1 VFDLNLI
8 TLYVHEN
15 REQAALP
22 GVVAVPS
29 PRRTAR
35 GRSGEQLVLFLS
47 PATPPGQPSRAP
59 ATVQM
64 PPEEAQTLLDRAAQ
78 AYYQIPGT
86 VTSALRSLT
95 ESINQ
100 QLIERNATKGI
111 PPVIAT
117 LSVVVVH
124 GNNLYLAQCGPNHA
138 FRLTT
143 QAVEQYTDL
152 TMAGRGL
159 GSSSTTNT
167 RFYQSIISPGMC
179 LLLCPDPPATWNTT
193 TLAGVTKLALDSLR
207 RRLLTQTQS
216 ELMAVAIQFSE
227 GNGKVNLMRPSGR
240 VTASEPPHAGAQAAA
255 APAAESA
262 SPAEPQ
268 TIIEQPIVPMPDR
281 PVERTASTPEP
292 PAAKPLERP
301 QPVFSN
307 PVPASPPPPKPA
319 LIRPEPT
326 PAAAAAKTPPAPSP
340 SGPQTRSEQVRART
354 AQLSSPAQP
363 ARQPALAANEE
374 PVIQEFRR
382 VRKPAA
388 LPGWVVS
395 AWKRLKALN
404 TSIATALSQV
414 IQRLLP
420 GTSEQPQR
428 LSPAAAIL
436 ISIAVPLAVVAIAS
450 AVYIERGRLERYRF
464 FLGQSM
470 TTAQEAASY
479 TDPTQQRNTLQSALL
494 QLDKAETYQ
503 KTDETRALRQR
514 TQGKLDELDQISR
527 LTFQS
532 AIEGSLPS
540 TTRVDHIVS
549 NGNDLFLLDGNEGRV
564 IYTKLSGRGFDIQPK
579 FQCGPGQV
587 GALLASNVIDIL
599 PGPVSGANR
608 NALMALDQNGNILF
622 CQTDGTVS
630 ALSLPTP
637 ESEWLKIQAFA
648 NQGSQIY
655 VLDSQANAIWVY
667 TLQNDNIPEKPKT
680 FFGNEIPFLG
690 DAVDLAVTSQDLFIL
705 HKDGHMTLC
714 SITALD
720 IEPTRCKDPAPFT
733 DSRPGKELNPTN
745 FPETRF
751 SQMQFISL
759 PDQSIFALDPGSA
772 TVYQFSRIL
781 HLYRLMRPEINS
793 SLVQPGQ
800 AATAFSVNPDRTAF
814 LAFGNQVLF
823 AYIP

>member
-1 VFDLNLI
+1 MFDLNLI

-59 ATVQM
+59 ATAQM
-64 PPEEAQTLLDRAAQ
+64 PPEEAQSLLDQAAQ

-95 ESINQ
+95 ENINQ

-124 GNNLYLAQCGPNHA
+124 GNSLYLAQCGPNHA

-152 TMAGRGL
+152 TMTGRGL

-193 TLAGVTKLALDSLR
+193 TLAGVTKLALESLR

-216 ELMAVAIQFSE
+216 ELMAVAIQFNE

-240 VTASEPPHAGAQAAA
+240 LTASEPPHAAATAAA
-255 APAAESA
+255 QPAAA
-262 SPAEPQ
+262 AEPQ
-268 TIIEQPIVPMPDR
+268 TIIEQPVVPMQDR
-281 PVERTASTPEP
+281 PVERAANTPEP
-292 PAAKPLERP
+292 PSAVPIERP
-301 QPVFSN
+301 QPVVSN
-307 PVPASPPPPKPA
+307 PVPASPPAPKPA
-319 LIRPEPT
+319 LTRAEPIPT
-326 PAAAAAKTPPAPSP
+326 SAAVKTPPAPAP
-340 SGPQTRSEQVRART
+340 TGPQTRSEQVRARA
-354 AQLSSPAQP
+354 AQVSSPAQP
-363 ARQPALAANEE
+363 ARQPAQAANEE
-374 PVIQEFRR
+374 PVIREFRR

-395 AWKRLKALN
+395 TWKRIKALN
-404 TSIATALSQV
+404 SSIATSLSQV

-479 TDPTQQRNTLQSALL
+479 SDPTQQRNTLQSALL

-503 KTDETRALRQR
+503 ETDETRALRQQ
-514 TQGKLDELDQISR
+514 TQGKLDELDQVAR
-527 LTFQS
+527 LTFQQ

-564 IYTKLSGRGFDIQPK
+564 IYTKHIGRGWEIQPK

-599 PGPVSGANR
+599 PGSVSGTNR
-608 NALMALDQNGNILF
+608 NALMALDQNGTILF

-714 SITALD
+714 SITMLE
-720 IEPTRCKDPAPFT
+720 IETTRCKDPAPFT
-733 DSRPGKELNPTN
+733 DSRPGKEPNPTN

-751 SQMQFISL
+751 SQVQFISL
-759 PDQSIFALDPGSA
+759 PDQTIFALDPGSA

-781 HLYRLMRPEINS
+781 HLHRLMRPEINS
-793 SLVQPGQ
+793 ALVQPGQ
-800 AATAFSVNPDRTAF
+800 AATAFSVNTDRKAF

-823 AYIP
+823 AEIP

>member
-1 VFDLNLI
+1 MFDLNLI

-15 REQAALP
+15 REQAVLP

-47 PATPPGQPSRAP
+47 PATPPGQPGRAP
-59 ATVQM
+59 ATSQM
-64 PPEEAQTLLDRAAQ
+64 PPEEAQALLDQAAL
-78 AYYQIPGT
+78 AYFQMPGT

-100 QLIERNATKGI
+100 QLIERNTTKGAL
-111 PPVIAT
+111 PVIAT
-117 LSVVVVH
+117 LSAVVVH

-167 RFYQSIISPGMC
+167 RFYQSIISPEMC

-193 TLAGVTKLALDSLR
+193 TLAGVTRLALDSLR

-227 GNGKVNLMRPSGR
+227 GNGKVNLMRASGR
-240 VTASEPPHAGAQAAA
+240 VTASEAPRSAAPGAAA
-255 APAAESA
+255 SATAVTILPDEPAKVEQPAAAVIER
-262 SPAEPQ
+262 PAE
-268 TIIEQPIVPMPDR
+268 R
-281 PVERTASTPEP
+281 PASKPEP
-292 PAAKPLERP
+292 APAKPLERP
-301 QPVFSN
+301 QPAAAE
-307 PVPASPPPPKPA
+307 PASAAAPVQKPPLP
-319 LIRPEPT
+319 RPEPILAGASIKTT
-326 PAAAAAKTPPAPSP
+326 PAPAPP
-340 SGPQTRSEQVRART
+340 GAQTRSEQLRART
-354 AQLSSPAQP
+354 VQTGAPAQP
-363 ARQPALAANEE
+363 ARPPTQAAVEE
-374 PVIQEFRR
+374 PVIREFRR
-382 VRKPAA
+382 MRKPAS
-388 LPGWVVS
+388 LPGWVIS
-395 AWKRLKALN
+395 AWKGVKSVKA
-404 TSIATALSQV
+404 SIAAALGQV
-414 IQRLLP
+414 LQRLLP
-420 GTSEQPQR
+420 GSSEQTQR

-464 FLGQSM
+464 FLGESM
-470 TTAQEAASY
+470 ATAQEAASY
-479 TDPTQQRNTLQSALL
+479 SDPTQQRNTLQAALL

-503 KTDETRALRQR
+503 VTYDTRALRQK
-514 TQGKLDELDQISR
+514 TQDKLDKLDQIAR
-527 LTFQS
+527 LTFQT
-532 AIEGSLPS
+532 AIDGSLPN
-540 TTRVDHIVS
+540 TTRVEHIVS
-549 NGNDLFLLDGNEGRV
+549 SGTDLFLLDGSEGRV
-564 IYTKLSGRGFDIQPK
+564 IYTKLSGRGFEIQPK
-579 FQCGPGQV
+579 FLCGPGQV
-587 GALLASNVIDIL
+587 GNLQTSNVIDIL
-599 PGPVSGANR
+599 PGPGAGSYR
-608 NALMALDQNGNILF
+608 NALMALDQYGNILF

-630 ALSLPTP
+630 AISLPTP
-637 ESEWLKIQAFA
+637 DYDWQKIQAFA
-648 NQGSQIY
+648 NQGSQLY
-655 VLDSQANAIWVY
+655 VLDSQANTLWVY
-667 TLQNDNIPEKPKT
+667 TIKNDNIPDKPKA
-680 FFGNEIPFLG
+680 FFGNDVPFLG

-705 HKDGHMTLC
+705 HADGHMTLC
-714 SITALD
+714 SISALD
-720 IEPTRCKDPAPFT
+720 IEPTRCKDPAPFA
-733 DSRPGKELNPTN
+733 DSRPGKEPNPTN

-759 PDQSIFALDPGSA
+759 PDQSIFTLDPGTA

-800 AATAFSVNPDRTAF
+800 PATAFSVNPDRTAF
-814 LAFGNQVLF
+814 LAFGNQILF